1 MKRKTFGDETR
12 DQDSGSLMLTV
23 SASKYFSLLNIFEYT
38 CINLYDSYNSYYST
52 HVLAHVPTFS
62 GETTRSPGKVQGSS
76 SRDGLLEGPHKRQ
89 MIHVSRHFSTWH
101 RWWHGIVEHFKM
113 IGTNRFSIVKLCQN
127 TWKYIDSYVLSACV
141 CMHFALPGQDQLRWR
156 GRRFQHVNPPPKRG
170 SGDTN
175 CSQHPS

>member
-1 MKRKTFGDETR
+1 MRSNISVEFGGHADLQICPVSSFINSHSPMKRKTFGDKTR

-89 MIHVSRHFSTWH
+89 MIHVSRHFST
-101 RWWHGIVEHFKM
+101 
-113 IGTNRFSIVKLCQN
+113 
-127 TWKYIDSYVLSACV
+127 
-141 CMHFALPGQDQLRWR
+141 
-156 GRRFQHVNPPPKRG
+156 
-170 SGDTN
+170 
-175 CSQHPS
+175 